1 MSNEKHQEQLLSYL
15 KERADESAF
24 VSFLSKIKI
33 KKVEEK
39 LIYFT
44 VPSEFIKE
52 YIETNYFFDLIY
64 AIRNTFNRE
73 LQIRIEAL
81 AKTESIDRQMNI
93 MVRNAEENVIDRSS
107 LNDKYIF
114 DNFVVGNSNRLAY
127 ASSMAV
133 AKHPA
138 ETYNPLFIYGK
149 SGLGKTHLLN
159 AIGNYV
165 KQIDPKKKVYYVST
179 EKFLNDY
186 IHAIQENKTTEFR
199 HKYRQLDLL
208 LLDDVHFLKEKEGT
222 QEEIFHTFN
231 ALYESNSQI
240 VITAD
245 RLPHEIPKLQQ
256 RLVTRFQMGLI
267 VDIQPPDFETR
278 LAILKKKVKDS
289 NIDISD
295 EILSYIANNI
305 KDNVRLLEGSLISI
319 FARASLTRSQI
330 NIQFVRDVITHL
342 ISDINERNVSIHSIS
357 TEDIIKVVCDY
368 FKVTES
374 QLKGKKRDA
383 SIVLPRHIA
392 IYLIKKYTNL
402 SLKEIAKHV
411 GKKDHS
417 TIIHS
422 ISKIEK
428 QIKIDQNLSTDVMNI
443 ISLLNVD

>member
-1 MSNEKHQEQLLSYL
+1 
-15 KERADESAF
+15 
-24 VSFLSKIKI
+24 LSKIVI
-33 KKVEEK
+33 KKVEDK
-39 LIYFT
+39 LIFFT

-64 AIRNTFNRE
+64 AIRNTFNKE
-73 LQIRIEAL
+73 LQIRIEPL
-81 AKTESIDRQMNI
+81 SKS
-93 MVRNAEENVIDRSS
+93 ENVDKQMKMMAKNVEGNIIDRSS
-107 LNDKYIF
+107 LNDKYTF
-114 DNFVVGNSNRLAY
+114 DNFVIGNSNRLAH
-127 ASSMAV
+127 ASSVAV

-165 KQIDPKKKVYYVST
+165 KHIDPKKRVYYVST

-199 HKYRQLDLL
+199 HKYRQLDVL

-240 VITAD
+240 IITAD

-267 VDIQPPDFETR
+267 VDIQSPDFETR
-278 LAILKKKVKDS
+278 LAILKKKVKDG
-289 NIDISD
+289 NIEISD

-319 FARASLTRSQI
+319 FARASLTKSQI

-342 ISDINERNVSIHSIS
+342 ISDINDRNVSIHSIS
-357 TEDIIKVVCDY
+357 AEDIIKVVCDY
-368 FKVTES
+368 FKVNET
-374 QLKGKKRDA
+374 QIKGRKRDA

-402 SLKEIAKHV
+402 SLKDIARQI

-422 ISKIEK
+422 INKIERL
-428 QIKIDQNLSTDVMNI
+428 IKIDQNLSTDVMNI